1 MVSLPLELS
10 MKHTVTPHS
19 DILKTNLKQ
28 RLARIEGQVRGLQR
42 LIENDTYCDD
52 VLTQIASVQSALNG
66 VAKKLLSQHMQTC
79 VKQRLLAGDDA
90 VLTELDTTIERLLKR

>member
-1 MVSLPLELS
+1 
-10 MKHTVTPHS
+10 MKHTITPHS
-19 DILKTNLKQ
+19 DTLKTNLKQ
-28 RLARIEGQVRGLQR
+28 RLSRIEGQVRGLQR